1 MTSTN
6 VFKIALGCVLA
17 TFLLTG
23 CGKKSV
29 NQNEISQGRKPEGRL
44 IGDGSSQPIDET
56 DGDYGEGSLESLD
69 TTANYQSSDNLSEE
83 HKQKFGRSTVPL
95 LPVFFSF
102 DSISIN
108 ETQFNNLDSNGR
120 YLLDENSPKLIIE
133 GNCDQRGTADYNLAL
148 GEQRA
153 VSVKRYLANLGV
165 DPGTM
170 TTTSYG
176 SERPLFLGS
185 DEDSWAGNRRV
196 DLILP

>member
-1 MTSTN
+1 MTLNN
-6 VFKIALGCVLA
+6 VIKIILGTVFA
-17 TFLLTG
+17 AFLIAG

-44 IGDGSSQPIDET
+44 IEDGAGQSIEEP
-56 DGDYGEGSLESLD
+56 DGDYGEGNLELLD
-69 TTANYQSSDNLSEE
+69 TTGSYPGSDDMSME
-83 HKQKFGRSTVPL
+83 HKQKYGRSTVPL
-95 LPVFFSF
+95 LPVFFAF

-108 ETQFNNLDSNGR
+108 ETQFDNLNSNGR
-120 YLLDENSPKLIIE
+120 YLLAESSPKLLIE
-133 GNCDQRGTADYNLAL
+133 GNCDERGTADYNLAL

-153 VSVKRYLANLGV
+153 VSVKRYLANLGI
-165 DPGTM
+165 DTDKM
-170 TTTSYG
+170 TTISYG